1 MTERQAAMTSMREF
15 THRLNGHREKQQIEW
30 ERARWTAF
38 SIFSP
43 FLGKNGPKTAKQWVR
58 FPWEKP
64 DVVRVVKV
72 DKDKENA
79 LNNLYMDFMSRKNK
93 ITN

>member
-15 THRLNGHREKQQIEW
+15 ELRMAGYREQQQVEW

-43 FLGKNGPKTAKQWVR
+43 FIKNGPKTPDAWVR

-64 DVVRVVKV
+64 KVAKVVKI
-72 DKDKENA
+72 DDESIYK
-79 LNNLYMDFMSRKNK
+79 LNNIYTDFMSRKNNK
-93 ITN
+93 LS